1 MTKFFVALLAGLAL
15 AAGPAQAQLYT
26 IKSATAIHNR
36 QPVAALRVV
45 VDGREEVTRDF
56 LQEFMKTNYN
66 IRLKP
71 KGLLGTGKKD
81 ELSALQ
87 VPNIGSAGRPLDLY
101 VNLNEPSDSTTE
113 VSMFG
118 GFGNKAFFDTL
129 TAASEFASLRLML
142 EKFLPVARTNAYAQQ
157 VKDAEATTAALD
169 KQGDRLQH
177 SIQSAKTNTVNN
189 LKRMDEL
196 RRQNLT
202 NAQQVTQDSTQLISN
217 TQLAESARLHLQRR
231 RERLAAAP
239 K

>member
-1 MTKFFVALLAGLAL
+1 MTKFFFALLAGLSL
-15 AAGPAQAQLYT
+15 TAATAQAQLYQIRQST
-26 IKSATAIHNR
+26 TLHNNR
-36 QPVAALRVV
+36 PVAALRVV
-45 VDGREEVTRDF
+45 VDGNEVQTRNF
-56 LQEFMKTNYN
+56 LQDFMKDNYN

-71 KGLLGTGKKD
+71 KGLLGTGRRD

-101 VNLNEPSDSTTE
+101 VNLNEPTDSTTE
-113 VSMFG
+113 VAMFG
-118 GFGNKAFFDTL
+118 GFGDKAFFDTV

-142 EKFLPVARTNAYAQQ
+142 EKLLPAARTNAYAQQ

-177 SIQSAKTNTVNN
+177 SIQSAKTNTTAN

-202 NAQQVTQDSTQLISN
+202 NAQQVTQDSTQLLSN
-217 TQLAESARLHLQRR
+217 TQLAEAARLHLQRR